1 MPSVGTSSS
10 GQYAR
15 ATASQH
21 TLRDLRTKRR
31 GQPVFVLGHLLD
43 RKGQEAAFEVFND
56 RIALVRF
63 GDGGTAGYDPSELLL
78 PTEIDDDG
86 TAYFEIR
93 PCRTC
98 ELLFPLTREESES
111 DPEPTQCPDC
121 CV

>member
-21 TLRDLRTKRR
+21 TLRDLPTKRR

-43 RKGQEAAFEVFND
+43 RKGQEATFEVFND

-98 ELLFPLTREESES
+98 ELLFPLTMEESES
-111 DPEPTQCPDC
+111 ETEPTQCPDC
-121 CV
+121 RV